1 MVSTRSRLYNIWKAH
16 RKEGHFAYTNWV
28 NFEDFFRD
36 VAPAYVF
43 PRELK
48 AANPRRA
55 LGPSNFYWQAPG
67 WRGKISRE
75 LAEALLYSLK
85 SQRQLAEIYSVS
97 QSTIHRALK
106 KARDGQEKT

>member
-16 RKEGHFAYTNWV
+16 RKEGRFAYTNWTS
-28 NFEDFFRD
+28 FDEFFKD
-36 VAPAYVF
+36 VSPAYVF

-48 AANPRRA
+48 PSNPKRP
-55 LGPSNFYWQAPG
+55 LGPDNFYWRAPG
-67 WRGKISRE
+67 WRGRISRE
-75 LAEALLYSLK
+75 LAAEMLLSLR
-85 SQRQLAEIYSVS
+85 SQRQLAAIHSVS